1 MNEKKI
7 GPGVHIY
14 TLSRLVHASASSWER
29 KIQQIE
35 QGRDKAYLYYQPMR
49 EAAVAYCATEGEDR
63 DGIVSRMIAQASRQ
77 PHGRGQ
83 DPESDNLRAFEI
95 FESSCYPKIGA
106 FVGSLLR
113 KPQAPGVPF
122 EGVMLL
128 GAPHFQA
135 LDENGE
141 TRFVFLQA
149 SRWLDTELN
158 AYLELLAVIVDKAY
172 GEPPSSI
179 WHMDLRAGTVSRHRP
194 SIRVAKSCAAAAH
207 HYARMVPR
215 RVLSLAV
222 GALRISA
229 NARS

>member
-113 KPQAPGVPF
+113 KPGPRRSLRGR
-122 EGVMLL
+122 
-128 GAPHFQA
+128 
-135 LDENGE
+135 N
-141 TRFVFLQA
+141 A
-149 SRWLDTELN
+149 SRR
-158 AYLELLAVIVDKAY
+158 ASF
-172 GEPPSSI
+172 SSARRKWGDEI
-179 WHMDLRAGTVSRHRP
+179 CVPAGIQVARHRAECI
-194 SIRVAKSCAAAAH
+194 SGT
-207 HYARMVPR
+207 PR
-215 RVLSLAV
+215 SYCR
-222 GALRISA
+222 
-229 NARS
+229 